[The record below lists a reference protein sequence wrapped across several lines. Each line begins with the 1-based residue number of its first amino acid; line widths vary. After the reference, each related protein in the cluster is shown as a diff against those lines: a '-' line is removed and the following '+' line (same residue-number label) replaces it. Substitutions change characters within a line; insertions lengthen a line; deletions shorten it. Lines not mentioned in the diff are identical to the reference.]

1 MPRPTGGIPQVRV
14 ETSMDEPLRDEL
26 KAYGER
32 QTPAL
37 NLGQVI
43 AKFCAAG
50 VGYQR
55 DRHLD
60 RDGILPNNSSEVK
73 DVTSD
78 GD

>member
-1 MPRPTGGIPQVRV
+1 
-14 ETSMDEPLRDEL
+14 MDEPLRDEL

-55 DRHLD
+55 DRYLD
-60 RDGILPNNSSEVK
+60 RDGTLTVNTGEAR
-73 DVTSD
+73 DVTTD